1 MPCVPNRWL
10 PLLVAL
16 LTSSLLSCATLLQPA
31 AAERPSC
38 PAPSS
43 EASEEFDDLVWD
55 GRYSNFVGWFGDI
68 LEYCW
73 HEELEEGLHVSD
85 PP

>member
-1 MPCVPNRWL
+1 MPSVPNLSL

-16 LTSSLLSCATLLQPA
+16 LTSLLLSCSTLRKPA
-31 AAERPSC
+31 VDVKPSC
-38 PAPSS
+38 PEPSS
-43 EASEEFDDLVWD
+43 EASEEFNSLVWD
-55 GRYSNFVGWFGDI
+55 TRYTHFVGWFGDL